1 MYYGSNLIHRLIH
14 DVHQE
19 LSVITLSG
27 IILSGTRLSGIQ
39 SVRNLGCQEFNCQDF
54 YKKVIEHRV
63 AKSC

>member
-27 IILSGTRLSGIQ
+27 IILSGTRLSVIQ